1 MVTRDEVDRRTRVA
15 NTAGACGRRTAERPH
30 LLSAG
35 EKLLEARSQF
45 THEAE
50 FKNWVRHNFPGQI
63 RLAHRSLQMA
73 IEHNAQAS
81 RELEAAR
88 VAGYTA

>member
-1 MVTRDEVDRRTRVA
+1 MRSIEELASLIQRARA
-15 NTAGACGRRTAERPH
+15 AEEQAERPH